1 MAVFNFKEVDEVTET
16 TEDPRRPIP
25 LIEAPRRDT
34 PVLGS
39 LAAHVLIVALL
50 FLIQPSETKVIV
62 PEPQPVQRRAFLLPK
77 ALAPLPPAPRRE
89 ASAAPQ
95 PTPPPP
101 RPIATPPP
109 PEKSAKISIGEAS
122 DKRAEELRL
131 ERDRD
136 IGRRGTKVAQDKSVP
151 QEATPESQVRAG
163 QGRGEDAERSGLPL
177 PSGGAFQ
184 MPRAEDSRIA
194 GPSGGLLSAT
204 TRSVER
210 ALREQKDLSQMEIP
224 GFQMGPLFFD
234 PEGADF
240 TRWINHFKGEV
251 YRNWI
256 IPEPARLGVRGQV
269 GIEFTVE
276 RGGRMTRITPLSSSG
291 MVSLDRAASN
301 ALEGSIL
308 LPLPSDYPAET
319 VTMRVTFV
327 Y

>member
-1 MAVFNFKEVDEVTET
+1 MAVFNFNEVDLVTET

-25 LIEAPRRDT
+25 RIEVPRRDA
-34 PVLGS
+34 PVLVS
-39 LAAHVLIVALL
+39 VVTHAVALILL
-50 FLIQPSETKVIV
+50 FLIQPSEPRIV
-62 PEPQPVQRRAFLLPK
+62 EPEKPVQRRAFLLPK
-77 ALAPLPPAPRRE
+77 ALAPLPPAPRP
-89 ASAAPQ
+89 APPPKAA

-101 RPIATPPP
+101 AAPTPPP
-109 PEKSAKISIGEAS
+109 PKKEAKISIGEAS
-122 DKRAEELRL
+122 DQRARELIL
-131 ERDRD
+131 ERERD

-163 QGRGEDAERSGLPL
+163 RGRGEDAERSGLPV
-177 PSGGAFQ
+177 PTGGALS
-184 MPRAEDSRIA
+184 MPRADDSRAA

-204 TRSVER
+204 TKSVER
-210 ALREQKDLSQMEIP
+210 VLRDRRDLSQMEIS

-240 TRWINHFKGEV
+240 TRWINHFKSEV

-276 RGGRMTRITPLSSSG
+276 RGGKIVRITPLSSSG
-291 MVSLDRAASN
+291 MTALDRAASN
-301 ALEGSIL
+301 ALEGSNL
-308 LPLPSDYPAET
+308 LALPNDYPADT

>member
-1 MAVFNFKEVDEVTET
+1 MAVFNFNEVDLVTET

-25 LIEAPRRDT
+25 RIETPRRDT
-34 PVLGS
+34 LLLSS
-39 LAAHVLIVALL
+39 LAIHALILALL
-50 FLIQPSETKVIV
+50 FKIQPSEPVSLIAEKP
-62 PEPQPVQRRAFLLPK
+62 PERRAFFLPK
-77 ALAPLPPAPRRE
+77 SLARPPAPK
-89 ASAAPQ
+89 AVAKAAPQ

-109 PEKSAKISIGEAS
+109 PPKSAKISIGEAS
-122 DKRAEELRL
+122 DRRAEILQL

-136 IGRRGTKVAQDKSVP
+136 IGRRGTKVAQAESRP
-151 QEATPESQVRAG
+151 EEAVPESNRQAG
-163 QGRGEDAERSGLPL
+163 QGRGEDADRSGMPL
-177 PSGGAFQ
+177 PKTGALQ
-184 MPRAEDSRIA
+184 MPRADDPRMA

-210 ALREQKDLSQMEIP
+210 AMKERRDMSQVEIA
-224 GFQMGPLFFD
+224 GHQMGPLFFD

-240 TRWINHFKGEV
+240 TRWINHFKSEV

-276 RGGRMTRITPLSSSG
+276 RGGKISRLSMLTLSG
-291 MVSLDRAASN
+291 LNALDRAASN
-301 ALEGSIL
+301 ALQGSDL
-308 LPLPSDYPAET
+308 LPLPDDYPAAS

>member
-1 MAVFNFKEVDEVTET
+1 VAIFKFNEVDLVTET

-25 LIEAPRRDT
+25 VIETPRRET
-34 PVLGS
+34 QFLGS
-39 LAAHVLIVALL
+39 VLTHVIVVSLLLLIR
-50 FLIQPSETKVIV
+50 PSEPKVV
-62 PEPQPVQRRAFLLPK
+62 ELEKPVERRAFFLPK
-77 ALAPLPPAPRRE
+77 ALSPPPPPPRV
-89 ASAAPQ
+89 AKAAPQ

-101 RPIATPPP
+101 APATPTPP
-109 PEKSAKISIGEAS
+109 QSARISIGEAS
-122 DKRAEELRL
+122 DRRAQELLL

-136 IGRRGTKVAQDKSVP
+136 IGRRGTKNAQERSLP
-151 QEATPESQVRAG
+151 QEATPESEVRAG
-163 QGRGEDAERSGLPL
+163 KGSGEDAEKSGLTL
-177 PSGGAFQ
+177 PNGGVRP
-184 MPRAEDSRIA
+184 MPRADDPRAA
-194 GPSGGLLSAT
+194 GASGGLLSAT

-210 ALREQKDLSQMEIP
+210 ALRDRRDATQSEIA

-269 GIEFTVE
+269 GLEFTVE
-276 RGGRMTRITPLSSSG
+276 RGGRITKITPLSSSG
-291 MVSLDRAASN
+291 MAALDRAASN
-301 ALEGSIL
+301 ALEGSLL
-308 LPLPSDYPAET
+308 LPLPSDYGAET

>member
-1 MAVFNFKEVDEVTET
+1 MAVFNFNEVDEVTEI

-25 LIEAPRRDT
+25 RIEVPRRDT
-34 PVLGS
+34 VLLGS
-39 LAAHVLIVALL
+39 LVVHAILLSIL
-50 FLIQPSETKVIV
+50 FLIQPH
-62 PEPQPVQRRAFLLPK
+62 EPRALEEEKPVERRAFFLPK
-77 ALAPLPPAPRRE
+77 DLARPAPPKAVAR
-89 ASAAPQ
+89 ATPA

-101 RPIATPPP
+101 QPVATPRP

-136 IGRRGTKVAQDKSVP
+136 IGRRGTKTAQAESRP
-151 QEATPESQVRAG
+151 EEAVPESERQAG
-163 QGRGEDAERSGLPL
+163 QGRGEDAERTGAPV
-177 PSGGAFQ
+177 PTGGRLQ
-184 MPRAEDSRIA
+184 MPRADDPRVA
-194 GPSGGLLSAT
+194 GPSGGILSAS

-210 ALREQKDLSQMEIP
+210 AMKERRDMSQMEVP
-224 GFQMGPLFFD
+224 GYQMGPLFFD

-240 TRWINHFKGEV
+240 TRWINHFKSEV

-256 IPEPARLGVRGQV
+256 IPEPARLGIRGQV

-276 RGGRMTRITPLSSSG
+276 RGGRITKITPLSSSG
-291 MVSLDRAASN
+291 MAALDRAASN
-301 ALEGSIL
+301 ALQGSDL
-308 LPLPSDYPAET
+308 LPLPDDYPAGS

>member
-1 MAVFNFKEVDEVTET
+1 VAIFNFNEVDEVTET
-16 TEDPRRPIP
+16 TADPRRPIP
-25 LIEAPRRDT
+25 RIEVPRRDT
-34 PVLGS
+34 TILS
-39 LAAHVLIVALL
+39 SIITHVVALTLL
-50 FLIQPSETKVIV
+50 FLIQTRVQKP
-62 PEPQPVQRRAFLLPK
+62 PVEAEKPVERRAFFLPK
-77 ALAPLPPAPRRE
+77 QLSRPPAPK
-89 ASAAPQ
+89 AVAKAVPA

-101 RPIATPPP
+101 MPTPKP
-109 PEKSAKISIGEAS
+109 PEKSARISIGEAS
-122 DKRAEELRL
+122 DQRAKEIQL

-136 IGRRGTKVAQDKSVP
+136 IGRRGTKEAQDKSVP
-151 QEATPESQVRAG
+151 QEATPESERRAG
-163 QGRGEDAERSGLPL
+163 QGRGEDAQHSGLPV
-177 PSGGAFQ
+177 PTGGLAP
-184 MPRAEDSRIA
+184 MARADDSRVT

-210 ALREQKDLSQMEIP
+210 AMREKRDTSQMEIP
-224 GFQMGPLFFD
+224 GYQMGPLFFD

-276 RGGRMTRITPLSSSG
+276 RSGRITQLTQISSSG
-291 MVSLDRAASN
+291 MPALDRAAAN
-301 ALEGSIL
+301 ALKGSDL
-308 LPLPSDYPAET
+308 LPLPDDYPAAS